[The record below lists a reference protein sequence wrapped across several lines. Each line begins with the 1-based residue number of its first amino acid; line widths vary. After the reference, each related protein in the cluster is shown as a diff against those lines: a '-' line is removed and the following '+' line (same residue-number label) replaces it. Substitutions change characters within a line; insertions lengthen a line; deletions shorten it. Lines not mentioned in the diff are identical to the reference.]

1 MKETR
6 LPPHERELLVYRIIS
21 GYIRYKFE
29 DKVFLI
35 KSPSDSIKYQAQEVF
50 IEYYNKA
57 KDIGIPE
64 NYYELIDWTN
74 KEEDR
79 LENIKLE
86 IEDSKIDLYNNF
98 YNESNAAII
107 KSRLSSLKQEQATL
121 YNKKHS
127 FSHLTRE
134 GIASHAKRLFILE
147 KCTYL
152 NGKRYNFVEISL
164 NTIFN
169 YCNEVNIT
177 EEMYREI
184 SRSEPWASYWR
195 TKPRFKSVSEEQKYT
210 ILWSHQYDSVYKHP
224 DCPPDDIIEDDDA
237 LDGWMLIK
245 KREREQ
251 RQNVS
256 LVDKKL
262 SNSKIKQADEVYLM
276 ASSDKEIRQ
285 IESLNTPDAQRIKKD
300 RFAAISAKGEL
311 KESELPDIVRENMMK
326 VNEET
331 LRRIRNK

>member
-29 DKVFLI
+29 DKVLLI
-35 KSPSDSIKYQAQEVF
+35 RSPSDSIKYQAQEVF

-57 KDIGIPE
+57 KELGIPE
-64 NYYELIDWTN
+64 TYYDLIDWTN

-79 LENIKLE
+79 LEAIKLD
-86 IEDSKIDLYNNF
+86 IEDSKIELYNNF
-98 YNESNAAII
+98 YNDTTSVII
-107 KSRLSSLKQEQATL
+107 KSRLESLKQEQATL

-127 FSHLTRE
+127 FSHLTCD
-134 GIASHAKRLFILE
+134 GIASHAKRLFVLE

-152 NGKRYNFVEISL
+152 DGKRYNFVEISL

-184 SRSEPWASYWR
+184 SRTEPWASYWR
-195 TKPRFKSVSEEQKYT
+195 TKPRFKRLSDEQKYT

-245 KREREQ
+245 KKEREQ
-251 RQNVS
+251 KQNVAQI
-256 LVDKKL
+256 DKKL
-262 SNSKIKQADEVYLM
+262 TNNKIKQSDEVYLVA
-276 ASSDKEIRQ
+276 ASEKEIKQ
-285 IESLNTPDAQRIKKD
+285 IDSLNTPDAKRIKKA
-300 RFAAISAKGEL
+300 RFEAISAKGEL
-311 KESELPDIVRENMMK
+311 KESELPDIIQENMIKM
-326 VNEET
+326 NEEVM
-331 LRRIRNK
+331 RKIRNK